1 MNKIVTT
8 QELIDILKKI
18 ASKIE
23 MHEEELTDL
32 DRQIGDGD
40 HGTNLKRGFHELLPI
55 LESSSNKTTTEL
67 LNSCSMIM
75 MSKVGGSSGPLLATA
90 FMRMA
95 KETELNK
102 MLLAAAEGIKM
113 RGKAA
118 VGEKTMLDVLEP
130 FAKTFDELLQK
141 GENNKSALEKALKV
155 AYDSKESIK
164 NKPATKGRASYLG
177 ERSIG
182 IVDPGSQ
189 SMYYM
194 LETLV
199 ENYND

>member
-8 QELIDILKKI
+8 QELIYILKKI
-18 ASKIE
+18 AHKIE
-23 MHEEELTDL
+23 IHEEELTDL

-40 HGTNLKRGFHELLPI
+40 HGTNLKRGFNELLPI
-55 LESSSNKTTTEL
+55 LETSSNKTTTEL
-67 LNSCSMIM
+67 LNACSMTM

-95 KETELNK
+95 KENELNK

-113 RGKAA
+113 RGKAN

-130 FAKTFDELLQK
+130 FATTFDQLTK
-141 GENNKSALEKALKV
+141 NGEKNKFALEKALKV
-155 AYDSKESIK
+155 AYDSKELVK

-177 ERSIG
+177 ERTIG

-189 SMYYM
+189 SMYYI